1 MQRFGVFSGTVG
13 SEEIVRVWLAVQQ
26 FPCEVLGLH
35 DVKNRGMRLPVSLV
49 KGGFTCSNTKYRA
62 IIWF

>member
-1 MQRFGVFSGTVG
+1 MGTVD

-35 DVKNRGMRLPVSLV
+35 DVKNRGMRLPLKAVSLV